1 MSLFMSAV
9 DPGPKFYNA
18 ETVKHIRDDWN
29 SNIVR
34 AAMWI
39 TGYGDIGYLL
49 HPEVEYERM
58 VTVINAAIEYGI
70 YVIVDWH
77 DYNAEN
83 HTDQAIKFFANIS
96 HTFGSYPHIIYEI
109 YNEPIVNNWTVVKNY
124 AKQVIPAIRAN
135 DPNNIIVVGTP
146 LWSQSPDQAANDPL
160 NFTNIAY
167 TLHHYAAN
175 YKQSNR
181 DKAAYAISKGLP
193 LFVTEY
199 GVADS
204 SGNGSINYDEAT
216 LWWDFDDEHKLS
228 YVNWAMDD
236 KYEADS
242 ALISNT
248 NPSQIGD
255 PSRWTASGKLV
266 NQKYQ
271 STDQG
276 DFLIQIPITPVH
288 SALQIAQNGKMVH
301 ALKKHAMFVN

>member
-1 MSLFMSAV
+1 
-9 DPGPKFYNA
+9 
-18 ETVKHIRDDWN
+18 
-29 SNIVR
+29 
-34 AAMWI
+34 
-39 TGYGDIGYLL
+39 
-49 HPEVEYERM
+49 
-58 VTVINAAIEYGI
+58 
-70 YVIVDWH
+70 
-77 DYNAEN
+77 
-83 HTDQAIKFFANIS
+83 
-96 HTFGSYPHIIYEI
+96 
-109 YNEPIVNNWTVVKNY
+109 
-124 AKQVIPAIRAN
+124 
-135 DPNNIIVVGTP
+135 
-146 LWSQSPDQAANDPL
+146 
-160 NFTNIAY
+160 
-167 TLHHYAAN
+167 LHHYAAN

-276 DFLIQIPITPVH
+276 VWNTTKSTSPIPTALPYREFNNLIKNAI
-288 SALQIAQNGKMVH
+288 
-301 ALKKHAMFVN
+301 F